1 MFSGK
6 QQFTQYS
13 QVTAQIAETLVEAVG
28 EDGPLF
34 VVVDRGGN
42 CWSNNTSKF
51 TQVLSEEMIE
61 KIIWRIDDGD
71 DPVIGSNEECA
82 FYATELLADQ
92 LSCGYLIVAVCEMKE
107 VDMLENASLVE
118 WIGSFANVV
127 ASLTRRH
134 SFVTSSFSGEA
145 DADSDTESAVIL
157 N

>member
-6 QQFTQYS
+6 QEFSQYS
-13 QVTAQIAETLVEAVG
+13 QVTAHIAEMLVEAVG

-34 VVVDRGGN
+34 VVVDRQGN
-42 CWSNNTSKF
+42 CWSNNTFKF

-71 DPVIGSNEECA
+71 DPVISSNEECA

-92 LSCGYLIVAVCEMKE
+92 FSCGYLIVAVCEMKE

-118 WIGSFANVV
+118 CIASFANVI
-127 ASLTRRH
+127 ASLTRRQ
-134 SFVTSSFSGEA
+134 SFVTSNWFSEGQVA
-145 DADSDTESAVIL
+145 SNAESAAIL

>member
-1 MFSGK
+1 MFSDK

-13 QVTAQIAETLVEAVG
+13 QVTAHIAESLVEAVG

-42 CWSNNTSKF
+42 CWSNNTFKF
-51 TQVLSEEMIE
+51 TQVLSEAMIE

-71 DPVIGSNEECA
+71 DPVTGSNEECA

-118 WIGSFANVV
+118 CIVSFANAI

-134 SFVTSSFSGEA
+134 SLVTSSFTGESGVCLG
-145 DADSDTESAVIL
+145 TESAVIL

>member
-1 MFSGK
+1 MFSG
-6 QQFTQYS
+6 QQEFSQYS
-13 QVTAQIAETLVEAVG
+13 HVTAHIAEMLVEAVG

-34 VVVDRGGN
+34 VVVDRCGN
-42 CWSNNTSKF
+42 CWSNNTFKL

-61 KIIWRIDDGD
+61 TIIWRIDDGD
-71 DPVIGSNEECA
+71 DPVIGSNEECS

-107 VDMLENASLVE
+107 VDMLENVSLAE
-118 WIGSFANVV
+118 CIGSFANVI

-134 SFVTSSFSGEA
+134 SFVTSSFSGAVQAEA
-145 DADSDTESAVIL
+145 DRESAVIL